1 MTRVLIILLLATSN
15 LAQAQIGW
23 TLDQCR
29 KQFGHESSE
38 RCPLD
43 DDPTIRTFPL
53 HVHFHADGHRGF
65 DGRFLYLGF
74 DPDGTV
80 GKIIWWKWGG
90 EFSDEE
96 INHLLKEASAVS
108 WRRVSVHN
116 DLEDGR
122 WVGEQNGKIIFD
134 ALEDDTGTGGWI
146 LTIATR

>member
-1 MTRVLIILLLATSN
+1 VHRLDKMKRVLIILLLATSS

-29 KQFGHESSE
+29 KHFGHESSE

-43 DDPTIRTFPL
+43 DDPTIRTFSL

-96 INHLLKEASAVS
+96 IKPPVKRSFDRFLAT
-108 WRRVSVHN
+108 SV
-116 DLEDGR
+116 GS
-122 WVGEQNGKIIFD
+122 
-134 ALEDDTGTGGWI
+134 
-146 LTIATR
+146 